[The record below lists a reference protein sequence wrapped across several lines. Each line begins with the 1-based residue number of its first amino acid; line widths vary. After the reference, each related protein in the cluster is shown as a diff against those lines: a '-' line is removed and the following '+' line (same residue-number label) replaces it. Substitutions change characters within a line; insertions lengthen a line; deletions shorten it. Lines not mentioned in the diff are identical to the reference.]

1 MKLYAYIHKYNIF
14 MCVYICWN
22 SKENIKITKKIE
34 ILEVKI
40 KIIEIR

>member
-1 MKLYAYIHKYNIF
+1 
-14 MCVYICWN
+14 MCVCICWN
-22 SKENIKITKKIE
+22 SKENIKTTKKIE